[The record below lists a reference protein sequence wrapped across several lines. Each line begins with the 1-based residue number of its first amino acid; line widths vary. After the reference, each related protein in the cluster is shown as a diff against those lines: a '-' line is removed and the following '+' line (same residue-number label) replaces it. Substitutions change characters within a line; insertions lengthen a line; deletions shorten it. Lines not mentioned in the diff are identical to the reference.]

1 MFVPMLHFRDAG
13 FKFDIATTTGKPVVL
28 EMWAYPTKD
37 ENVKNLHD
45 ELKPMMESPKKL
57 SEIENLD
64 NYSAIFIPG
73 GHGCMLN
80 LPTNAALGKLLHMA
94 HERLMPTVTLCHG
107 PSVYLST
114 CCDGQEFA
122 YMGYKSVCFTDKT
135 DNFTPKVGYL
145 PGPMPWYVQ
154 GSIVEKGV
162 EVVNSKETGQCL
174 VDRELITGDSPDAA
188 DNLGKLA
195 APLLVKYAI
204 DNDK

>member
-1 MFVPMLHFRDAG
+1 
-13 FKFDIATTTGKPVVL
+13 
-28 EMWAYPTKD
+28 MWAYPTKD
-37 ENVKNLHD
+37 NNVKNLHD
-45 ELKPMMESPKKL
+45 ELKLMMESPKKL
-57 SEIENLD
+57 SDIQNLD

-80 LPTNAALGKLLHMA
+80 LPSNASLGKLLHMA

-122 YMGYKSVCFTDKT
+122 YNGYKSVCFTDKT

-162 EVVNSKETGQCL
+162 EVVNSKESGQCL